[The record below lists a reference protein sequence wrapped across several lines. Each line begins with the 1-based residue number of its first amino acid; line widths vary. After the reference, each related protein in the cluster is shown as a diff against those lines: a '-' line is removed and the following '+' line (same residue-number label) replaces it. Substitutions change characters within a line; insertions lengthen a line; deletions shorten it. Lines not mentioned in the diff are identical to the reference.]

1 MYHNNNPLYPPSL
14 PLPVFLTPPP
24 PVPPSSFP
32 PSLPLASLPTVLP
45 SGEQCRIELKVDR
58 AILVC
63 FPFSVKTSKTL
74 DTPGV
79 SKIPH
84 NRG

>member
-14 PLPVFLTPPP
+14 PLPVFLTL
-24 PVPPSSFP
+24 PSSFP
-32 PSLPLASLPTVLP
+32 PSLPLASLPTDLP
-45 SGEQCRIELKVDR
+45 SGKQCRIELKVDR
-58 AILVC
+58 VILVC
-63 FPFSVKTSKTL
+63 LPFSVKTFNTL

-84 NRG
+84 HRG

>member
-14 PLPVFLTPPP
+14 PFPVFLTPPP
-24 PVPPSSFP
+24 APPSSFP
-32 PSLPLASLPTVLP
+32 TSLPLASLPIVLP

-58 AILVC
+58 VILVC
-63 FPFSVKTSKTL
+63 LPFSVKTSNTL

-79 SKIPH
+79 SKIPD